1 MGVALDKRLHL
12 IKMWFKTNQYIP
24 YVQSGHQKR
33 SWTVSENNNH
43 NATSNPDSK
52 VDAIAA
58 VVLILSIASMMV
70 IWVAGH

>member
-1 MGVALDKRLHL
+1 M
-12 IKMWFKTNQYIP
+12 
-24 YVQSGHQKR
+24 
-33 SWTVSENNNH
+33 SENNNH